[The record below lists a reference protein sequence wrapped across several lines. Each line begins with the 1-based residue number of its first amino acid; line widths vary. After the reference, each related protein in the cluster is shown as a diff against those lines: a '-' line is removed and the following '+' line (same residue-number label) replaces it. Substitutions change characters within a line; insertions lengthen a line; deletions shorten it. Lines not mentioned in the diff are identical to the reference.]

1 MAKERA
7 ALKLTHGELLMVLI
21 QRAKVTATEMA
32 ERTGYGRTY
41 ISQLYN
47 VESFNPRQIKTL
59 TSALGIP
66 EQIFTDNS
74 SDRLDALES
83 RVGALEDENKSLKN
97 RLRILEAENSGLR
110 KALEN

>member
-1 MAKERA
+1 MANQETG
-7 ALKLTHGELLMVLI
+7 LKFTHGELLWVLI
-21 QRAKVTATEMA
+21 HRAKITNTEIA
-32 ERTGYGRTY
+32 ARTGYGRTY

-47 VESFNPRQIKTL
+47 VETFNNRQIKTL
-59 TSALGIP
+59 SSALGIP

>member
-1 MAKERA
+1 
-7 ALKLTHGELLMVLI
+7 LWVLI
-21 QRAKVTATEMA
+21 HRAKITNTEIA
-32 ERTGYGRTY
+32 ARTGYGRTY

-47 VESFNPRQIKTL
+47 VETFNNRQIKTL
-59 TSALGIP
+59 SSALGIP